1 MPRQPDPCLEKPR
14 KKMVPATT
22 LDKIFRRRNLPNT
35 QFYFTNRK
43 HASVVDLPAAPRAK
57 SYRVP
62 GPQKLLSYIKWS
74 DRNEKVL
81 LRQCAVKPLHLKDN
95 FKIAA
100 TRDLSQRLYIKDMPD
115 NIKTVLEIHPE
126 FYTVIEGRPLRR
138 FDDIKV
144 YLTNIRG
151 YAMARQQIGYRRDL
165 YLKLSQDMSDETEE
179 YNNISEN
186 IRTHIKHFQSFLTED
201 YKKALAKVAKAEKIH
216 QELQAKISEYIGF
229 VIELTLINNVLFKL
243 DSIRNVLKTYR
254 TYLLFAAPLY
264 WREAFD
270 ETFKK
275 LSVQFSEGE
284 FVTHSGEF
292 ATDNDL
298 VNTLDIEKI
307 VEEAIVELRHPPP
320 AYMYFKLP
328 EEMMYLFRTM
338 ELQSR
343 EYLIQLSKTDAPYKL
358 LLHQIKKFKVSTKR
372 ELDFAQY
379 YIDKIKIE
387 TDRELYNELY
397 LKEKFMRIL
406 NETFYDTVCSPETL
420 KLKICIEYVY
430 EQIFGKCEEG
440 HQTLRDPMKILEV
453 LYEEYNLKLD
463 KLDFQIV
470 TEAQK
475 DFFKQ
480 DLEMMKEAYHAER
493 ELREFYLMTE
503 SLKKAFLPPCK
514 FKRPVLKKFL
524 TKSALVQLKKAER
537 REKELTSGKRIK
549 PKKFK
554 VTPEE
559 REDLLFFS
567 DWCEGINPT
576 PYLKDIETYIKPVYL
591 IPTRSSA
598 LQPFVFPAGN

>member
-43 HASVVDLPAAPRAK
+43 HAVLDTPAAPKIK

-62 GPQKLLSYIKWS
+62 MPQKLLSYIKWS
-74 DRNEKVL
+74 DRNEKVI
-81 LRQCAVKPLHLKDN
+81 LRQRAMKPLHLKDN
-95 FKIAA
+95 FNIAA
-100 TRDLSQRLYIKDMPD
+100 TRDLSQRLYIKDVPD
-115 NIKTVLEIHPE
+115 GIKTVLEIHPE

-165 YLKLSQDMSDETEE
+165 YLKLTQDTADEIKE
-179 YNNISEN
+179 YNNISNN
-186 IRTHIKHFQSFLTED
+186 IRTHIKHFQAFLTED
-201 YKKALAKVAKAEKIH
+201 YKKALAKVAKAEKVH
-216 QELQAKISEYIGF
+216 QELQAKISEYVGF

-264 WREAFD
+264 WRQEYD
-270 ETFKK
+270 ETFMK

-298 VNTLDIEKI
+298 VATLDIEKI
-307 VEEAIVELRHPPP
+307 VEEAIVELRKPYP
-320 AYMYFKLP
+320 AHMYFKLP
-328 EEMMYLFRTM
+328 EEMLFLFRTM

-343 EYLIQLSKTDAPYKL
+343 EYLIQLSKTQAPYKL
-358 LLHQIKKFKVSTKR
+358 LMHQIRKFKEATKT

-379 YIDKIKIE
+379 YIDKIKME

-397 LKEKFMRIL
+397 LQEKFMRIL

-420 KLKICIEYVY
+420 KLKICVEYVY
-430 EQIFGKCEEG
+430 EQIFGKCDEG
-440 HQTLRDPMKILEV
+440 HQNIRDPMKILEV

-463 KLDFQIV
+463 KLDFKIV
-470 TEAQK
+470 TEARK
-475 DFFKQ
+475 DFFQQ
-480 DLEMMKEAYHAER
+480 DLEMMRQAFHAER
-493 ELREFYLMTE
+493 ELKEFHLMTE
-503 SLKKAFLPPCK
+503 SLKKSFLPPAK
-514 FKRPVLKKFL
+514 FKRPQLKKFM
-524 TKSALVQLKKAER
+524 TKGAILELQKRER
-537 REKELTSGKRIK
+537 RAKDLASGKRMK

-554 VTPEE
+554 ITPEE
-559 REDLLFFS
+559 REDLLLFT
-567 DWCEGINPT
+567 DWCEGMNPA
-576 PYLKDIETYIKPVYL
+576 PFLKDIETYIKPVYL
-591 IPTRSSA
+591 IASQHSG
-598 LQPFVFPAGN
+598 LQF